1 MAQEKTGIYNIQVET
16 IDGKMT
22 SLEEYRGKTLLI
34 VNTASR
40 CGFTGQYAG
49 LQELY
54 DRYKSQGFVVLAFPA
69 NDFMGQEPGSNEE
82 IKKFCDLRFKISF
95 PLFAKI
101 SVKGKKM
108 HPLFQYLTEETPF
121 RGAVTWNF
129 NKFLVSAGG
138 EVVGRFGSR
147 VKPSD
152 AELVKAIETALPNPK
167 N

>member
-1 MAQEKTGIYNIQVET
+1 MAQEKSGIYDIQVAT

-34 VNTASR
+34 VNTASK

-54 DRYKSQGFVVLAFPA
+54 DRYKNQGFVVLAFPA
-69 NDFMGQEPGSNEE
+69 NDFMGQEPGTNEA
-82 IKKFCDLRFKISF
+82 IKKFCDLRFKIAF

-101 SVKGKKM
+101 SVKGKNA
-108 HPLFQYLTEETPF
+108 HPLYQYLTNAPAFKGEIS
-121 RGAVTWNF
+121 WNF
-129 NKFLVSAGG
+129 NKFLVSPKG

-152 AELVKAIETALPNPK
+152 EELVKAIEAALPK
-167 N
+167 KDS